1 MPYKSGGCANGPRMA
16 EMASSSLAEQVKEIK
31 SALDRQSLQLERILT
46 VLQPNKT
53 ACENKYLPIPQ
64 PPYIMEIETFSKR

>member
-1 MPYKSGGCANGPRMA
+1 MVPPT
-16 EMASSSLAEQVKEIK
+16 LAEQVKEIK

-46 VLQPNKT
+46 VLQPTKT

-64 PPYIMEIETFSKR
+64 PPYIMEIETFSQR